1 LGLLLFFIFRILMYS
16 FISWM
21 ISPNLFLVALFVS
34 IREYQRVVQSL
45 FRVKFLSS
53 PAVMQPAAGQASW
66 DQLIGWWFYWKN
78 CIVLTRL
85 VVCQFCFSEPV
96 VYFFT
101 AIGSEDIISIVH
113 MYLAFF
119 RFQLLDSRYV
129 PTVLVQLIQKI
140 LICKVLN
147 SCTKRKLHE
156 QESRTTQFRV
166 PPWKPDGLGAPG
178 SYRVELIGVTPLS
191 KTSTI

>member
-1 LGLLLFFIFRILMYS
+1 M
-16 FISWM
+16 
-21 ISPNLFLVALFVS
+21 
-34 IREYQRVVQSL
+34 
-45 FRVKFLSS
+45 
-53 PAVMQPAAGQASW
+53 
-66 DQLIGWWFYWKN
+66 
-78 CIVLTRL
+78 
-85 VVCQFCFSEPV
+85 
-96 VYFFT
+96 YFFT

-140 LICKVLN
+140 LKVLN

-178 SYRVELIGVTPLS
+178 SYRVELVGVTPLLQMS
-191 KTSTI
+191 NLLRLVIGMNGWPSNSNYTLHCHWSAFKTTTGHFR